1 MSSTEVDEVGYLAYG
16 DRHADLLFE
25 VVSRRY
31 EDKSLLL
38 TTNRPFSEWSQVFP
52 NAACVVSLID
62 RIIHHAEILAIDGE
76 SFRAREARERAE
88 QRAAQ
93 KKGRRP

>member
-1 MSSTEVDEVGYLAYG
+1 MGYLAYG

-52 NAACVVSLID
+52 NAACVVSMVD
-62 RIIHHAEILAIDGE
+62 RITHHAEIIHIDGG
-76 SFRAREARERAE
+76 SYRVKEARETAE
-88 QRAAQ
+88 
-93 KKGRRP
+93 KKALRRKAKKAP